1 MSIDWSGLRPL
12 GNSQNH
18 AFEELCCQLASTEA
32 MEAGATFIRKGAP
45 DAGIECLW
53 RFSDG
58 TELGWQAKF
67 FLRVEAA
74 QWKQLD
80 NSVRAA
86 INKHPQLISYTIC
99 LPIDRQDPRIEGRVD
114 LMDQWNDRVARWQGW
129 CREKGMSVDFNYWG
143 EHELWERFSKDE
155 HRGRHYFWFNKESF
169 THQWF
174 ADRLDEA
181 IANAGA
187 RYTPEINVGLP
198 IADLFD
204 GLGRTRAFQTR
215 IIEAGG
221 ALKLSYAKLR
231 FGTEQD
237 QIGTMISAIRNE
249 TELLFPSLENVS
261 AIRPIDFD
269 GIRRSALQISNNG
282 WEACRILDEIG
293 SRSAKDQS
301 AEKLPDVSY
310 SRHLLGELANRS
322 SELAN
327 LAGSD
332 QCRLANTAALVVVGS
347 AGTGKT
353 HLSCDVA
360 TKRLEAGLPTVV
372 LLGENFSSE
381 EPWSQIIRMLGLTC
395 DRTEFLGAL
404 EAAAQAA
411 GGKALITIDALNEGE
426 GKTLWHRYLAGMLT
440 TLSRYPWIAL
450 AVTVRSTYE
459 DLVVPESLVPAKM
472 IRVDHPGFAEHEYK
486 ATATFFDFYKLK
498 TPSVPLLNPEF
509 ENPLFLKLFC
519 KGLNNLGRTEIP
531 AGLQGVTAIFDLFIE
546 SVNEKLARPDALDFD
561 LSERIVQKAVDRL
574 VDAMTA
580 TAKTW
585 LPRDEAKNLINGLL
599 PPAGFE
605 KSLFRN
611 LLSEGVI
618 TEDRFWDE
626 FQDDQW
632 IDSIHFA
639 YERLSD
645 HLITKRL
652 LAKHFEIN
660 DPSHA
665 FKPEQPL
672 GQYVDDQ
679 IEAWRHRG
687 VIEALAIQ
695 LPELYSIELFDCAP
709 QCADWTPSLEAFID
723 SVIWRRPESF
733 SDATLKHINNYIIE
747 SPELHH
753 QFLDA
758 LLTVSSNVEHPYNAE
773 FLHKHL
779 ISLELPERDSWWS
792 IYLHERYTHSEIG
805 PLSRL
810 LDWAWSAADKSHI
823 DDKSIELASIAL
835 AWFFTT
841 SNRFVRDRATKA
853 LVTLLTPRINVL
865 GKVLE
870 RFREVND
877 PYVSERIY
885 AAAYG
890 CAMRSTD
897 LDAIKQLALHV
908 YRLIFEGGNPPVHIL
923 LRDYAR
929 GVIEVALNF
938 GIELDIDVG
947 KVRPPY
953 GSDWIGDPPSKEE
966 LEKRFNTWEGQRSDQ
981 EIAQSKIFNSVMGSE
996 DFARYVIGT
1005 NSGHFDWT
1013 SRRLKDAS
1021 RPTRNEI
1028 YEQFIGSLTRRQK
1041 ELFDRLSAAYD
1052 NFDRFLRMDEEKR
1065 RTDFHP
1071 DLTEEIFRSIL
1082 ADLEKDVRIRLRQRK
1097 RGIFD
1102 RHVIP
1107 CLKDPLRCRY
1117 DNEFRLSIAQ
1127 RWILQR
1133 VFDLGWTKGRFGDF
1147 DLHVNRYTN
1156 DYRTAHKPERIG
1168 KKYQWIAFHEFLAR
1182 VADNFEYKSS
1192 DWVDGKELYD
1202 GPWQP
1207 SERDIDPSCLLRET
1221 GREVWKHR
1229 TQTWWFPVPYKDW
1242 GSEWSGGAAD
1252 DKWLKAVD
1260 DLPSVESLI
1269 ETINQ
1274 NDGSHWLTLNAYFNW
1289 HQKVPSGVDPSDTR
1303 RKEFWYILHS
1313 YIVRKRDA
1321 NIFFE
1326 WACRQDF
1333 FGRWMPE
1340 THALYEVFLGE
1351 FFWSPAYAHFN
1362 VPYHGRQ
1369 GWTRGH
1375 GGKIPRRVLLS
1386 ADEYTQESQGFDCSL
1401 DEGYSFYLPAKWI
1414 ADGMSLSWKGK
1425 EGHYFDPS
1433 GELVAF
1439 DPSVTSKGP
1448 SALLLR
1454 KDKFLKFLRESKCE
1468 IVWTVIGEKSDYN
1481 YGSHGS
1487 DHSGRLSVNGAY
1499 RILDGGVQ
1507 GVLNS
1512 TFKE

>member
-1 MSIDWSGLRPL
+1 MSIDWKSLRSL

-18 AFEELCCQLASTEA
+18 AFEELCCQLASSEPVK
-32 MEAGATFIRKGAP
+32 AGATFIRKGAP

-53 RFSDG
+53 RLSDG
-58 TELGWQAKF
+58 SEWGWQAKF
-67 FLRVEAA
+67 FQRLEAA
-74 QWKQLD
+74 QWAQLD
-80 NSVRAA
+80 KSVRTA
-86 INKHPQLISYTIC
+86 INKHPQLTSYTIC

-114 LMDQWNDRVARWQGW
+114 PMDQWNDRVARWQGW
-129 CREKGMSVDFNYWG
+129 CRDKGMSVKFKYWG
-143 EHELWERFSKDE
+143 EHELWERLSTDE

-169 THQWF
+169 TSQWF
-174 ADRLDEA
+174 KARLEEA

-204 GLGRTRAFQTR
+204 GLGRTASFRTKLTN
-215 IIEAGG
+215 AGG
-221 ALKLSYAKLR
+221 ALKIAYARLR
-231 FGTEQD
+231 FGSEQE
-237 QIGTMISAIRNE
+237 QINPMISAIRNSA
-249 TELLFPSLENVS
+249 ELLFPLLENIS
-261 AIRPIDFD
+261 AIRPINFD
-269 GIRRSALQISNNG
+269 GIRRLALEINKSS
-282 WEACRILDEIG
+282 WEANRILDETRT
-293 SRSAKDQS
+293 RSLDPGDKS
-301 AEKLPDVSY
+301 ANKQPDVSY
-310 SRHLLGELANRS
+310 GRHLLSELANRS
-322 SELAN
+322 IELTNLVSSSE
-327 LAGSD
+327 
-332 QCRLANTAALVVVGS
+332 CRLANTPALALVGN

-353 HLSCDVA
+353 HLLCDVA
-360 TKRLEAGLPTVV
+360 RKRVEAGLPSVL

-395 DRTEFLGAL
+395 DRSEFLGAL

-411 GGKALITIDALNEGE
+411 GAKVLILIDALNEGD

-440 TLSRYPWIAL
+440 TLSRYPWIGL
-450 AVTVRSTYE
+450 AVTVRSAYE
-459 DLVVPESLVPAKM
+459 DLVIPEALLPEKM
-472 IRVDHPGFAEHEYK
+472 IREEHPGFAEHEYK
-486 ATATFFDFYKLK
+486 ATETFFEFYKLK

-519 KGLNNLGRTEIP
+519 KSLNNLGRTEVP

-546 SVNEKLARPDALDFD
+546 SVNEKLARPDALDLD
-561 LSERIVQKAVDRL
+561 ASERIVQKAVDHL
-574 VDAMTA
+574 VDAMTV
-580 TAKTW
+580 TGKTW
-585 LPRDEAKNLINGLL
+585 LPREEAKNLINGLL

-611 LLSEGVI
+611 LSSEGVI
-618 TEDRFWDE
+618 AEDRFWDE
-626 FQDDQW
+626 SQDQKW

-652 LAKHFEIN
+652 LAKHF
-660 DPSHA
+660 DVSSPSRA
-665 FKPEQPL
+665 FEPEQPL
-672 GQYVDDQ
+672 GEYVNDQ
-679 IEAWRHRG
+679 IEAWRNRG

-695 LPELYSIELFDCAP
+695 LPELYSSELFDCAP
-709 QCADWTPSLEAFID
+709 QCANCTPSLEAFID

-773 FLHKHL
+773 FLHKNL

-823 DDKSIELASIAL
+823 DDKSLALASIAL

-853 LVTLLTPRINVL
+853 LVALLTPRINVL

-885 AAAYG
+885 AVAYG

-897 LDAIKQLALHV
+897 LDAIKQLALRV

-929 GVIEVALNF
+929 GVIEVALHC
-938 GIELDIDVG
+938 GIELEIDVA

-953 GSDWIGDPPSKEE
+953 GSDWIGDLPSKEE
-966 LEKRFNTWEGQRSDQ
+966 LEKRYNTWEGQRSDQ
-981 EIAQSKIFNSVMGSE
+981 EIAQSEIFHSVMGSE

-1013 SRRLKDAS
+1013 SRRLEDAS
-1021 RPTRNEI
+1021 QPMRKEI
-1028 YEQFIGSLTRRQK
+1028 FEQFVESLTRRQK
-1041 ELFDRLSAAYD
+1041 EVFDRLSAAYD
-1052 NFDRFLRMDEEKR
+1052 KFDRFLRMDEEKR
-1065 RTDFHP
+1065 RESFHP

-1082 ADLEKDVRIRLRQRK
+1082 ADLEKDVRKRLRAPK

-1102 RHVIP
+1102 KHIIP
-1107 CLKDPLRCRY
+1107 CLKDPFRCRY
-1117 DNEFRLSIAQ
+1117 ENNFSLSVAQ

-1133 VFDLGWTKGRFGDF
+1133 VFDLGWTKERFGDF

-1156 DYRTAHKPERIG
+1156 DYRTGHKPERIG

-1192 DWVDGKELYD
+1192 DWIDGRELYN

-1229 TQTWWFPVPYKDW
+1229 TQTWWFPVCYEDW

-1252 DKWLKAVD
+1252 NTWLKGVD
-1260 DLPSVESLI
+1260 DLPPVESLI
-1269 ETINQ
+1269 ETVNP
-1274 NDGSHWLTLNAYFNW
+1274 NDGSHWLTLNAYYNW
-1289 HQKVPSGVDPSDTR
+1289 EQPVPTGVDPSDTR
-1303 RKEFWYILHS
+1303 RKQFWYILHS
-1313 YIVRKRDA
+1313 YLVRKRDA
-1321 NIFFE
+1321 RAFFE
-1326 WACRQDF
+1326 WACQQDF
-1333 FGRWMPE
+1333 FGKWMPE

-1375 GGKIPRRVLLS
+1375 GRKIPRRVLVS
-1386 ADEYTQESQGFDCSL
+1386 ADEYTQESQGFDCSI
-1401 DEGYSFYLPAKWI
+1401 DESYSIYLPAKWI

-1425 EGHYFDPS
+1425 GGHCCDPS

-1454 KDKFLKFLRESKCE
+1454 KDKFLKFLHESKCE

-1487 DHSGRLSVNGAY
+1487 DHSGRL
-1499 RILDGGVQ
+1499 
-1507 GVLNS
+1507 
-1512 TFKE
+1512 